1 MHLLKWCYSLKET
14 HTYTSGNLSDEHLQN
29 KLEWG
34 STLLKIIVTS
44 YFSEH
49 QDLLSLKVNIDS
61 GFPSVNI
68 LAFMTVNLGVH
79 SN

>member
-1 MHLLKWCYSLKET
+1 MHSLSWCDSLKEI
-14 HTYTSGNLSDEHLQN
+14 HTYISGSISDEHLQS

-61 GFPSVNI
+61 GFPSVDI
-68 LAFMTVNLGVH
+68 LAFKTVNLGVH
-79 SN
+79 LN